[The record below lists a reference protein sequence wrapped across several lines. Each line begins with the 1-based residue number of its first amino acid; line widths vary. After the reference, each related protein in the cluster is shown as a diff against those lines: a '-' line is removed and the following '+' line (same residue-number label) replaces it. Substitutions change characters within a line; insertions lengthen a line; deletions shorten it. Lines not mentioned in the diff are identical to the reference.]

1 MEYSQ
6 EEINLAFDYF
16 TVKAQE
22 IVNNYMESNFP
33 TLPRQAINVS
43 EGSVYWKLM
52 RSDDETDNKTTITY
66 GLGSTVYAFVRKKDG
81 AIFRAAS
88 YKSPQTK
95 GKQAIRAY
103 VTDEWAAGVLT
114 PHGVCYA
121 R

>member
-33 TLPRQAINVS
+33 TLPKQIIDVS
-43 EGSVYWKLM
+43 EGSVYWKLVRM
-52 RSDDETDNKTTITY
+52 DDAHAGTITY
-66 GLGSTVYAFVRKKDG
+66 GIGSTVYAFVRKSDG

-88 YKSPQTK
+88 YKAPQTK
-95 GKQAIRAY
+95 GKHAVRAY
-103 VTDEWAAGVLT
+103 VTDEWASGVLT
-114 PHGVCYA
+114 PHGVAYV